1 MADNETIPER
11 EEAMVSQGEALV
23 GLLHQFIHGDS
34 DQTVPTDSGPLNT
47 LRKMFDDILLEAL
60 GSYTSTYSSVEQGLA
75 ATPDGGFFGLIS
87 AEEGEDRVL
96 YWKSGGVAVDTGK
109 RSVSAAGVAE
119 LRDRFRDGRRTAFY
133 KVGDGSGYNRW
144 LAYDDGGYGTAEASV
159 GPQGLEVSEFSL
171 TVDRAGELV
180 FKDAHGFYAQRT
192 QFGKPLLDADDGK
205 VFAIKDAAGYY
216 CVSATAQGFASKA
229 APAAAAA
236 ASSTPSSEAL
246 DNLGYRIDDI
256 LGRSELRGLQLI
268 SHRGFSNAAT
278 ENTLLAFSNA
288 VRRGATVI
296 EIDVLFSS
304 DGVPYINHD
313 TTADR
318 LMTVGGTLRE
328 MTAAQIDALVFK
340 EWEGTPFANAVRIP
354 RYADYLQFARE
365 NGVHTI
371 VEVKEVPNAAGLELL
386 VQMAIDMG
394 LELLCTFA
402 SFNVSELAAIR
413 RLSAHTRLSLEG
425 GNANDWKTRI
435 DQCAMLRADYSPEGS
450 VLLTIPQAVPYAR
463 SKGVGITCW
472 TIDNLAQARQL
483 QRLGINRIYSN
494 SVLEARR

>member
-75 ATPDGGFFGLIS
+75 ATPDGGFFGVIS

-119 LRDRFRDGRRTAFY
+119 LRDRFRDGRRTAYY

-159 GPQGLEVSEFSL
+159 GPQGIELSEFSL
-171 TVDRAGELV
+171 TADQAGELV
-180 FKDAHGFYAQRT
+180 FKDAHGFYAQRL
-192 QFGKPLLDADDGK
+192 QFAKPLLDLDDGCA
-205 VFAIKDAAGYY
+205 FAIKDVAGYY

-229 APAAAAA
+229 PAA

-268 SHRGFSNAAT
+268 SHRGFSSAAT

-288 VRRGATVI
+288 VRRGASVI

-304 DGVPYINHD
+304 DGVPYISHD
-313 TTADR
+313 ATADR
-318 LMTVGGTLRE
+318 LMTQGGVLRE

-340 EWEGTPFANAVRIP
+340 EWDGTPFANAVRIP
-354 RYADYLQFARE
+354 RFSDYLQFAAE

-371 VEVKEVPNAAGLELL
+371 VEIKESPNAAALELV
-386 VQMAIDMG
+386 VQMVADMG

-402 SFNVSELAAIR
+402 SFNASELATIR
-413 RLSAHTRLSLEG
+413 RLSPHTRLSLVND
-425 GNANDWKTRI
+425 NATAWQSRI
-435 DQCAMLRADYSPEGS
+435 DQCAMLRADYSQEGG
-450 VLLTIPQAVPYAR
+450 VLLTIPQAVAYAR
-463 SKGVGITCW
+463 AKGVGITCW

-483 QRLGINRIYSN
+483 QRLGVNRIYSN
-494 SVLEARR
+494 YVLEARR